1 MFDRL
6 LIANRGE
13 IACRIMRT
21 ARRMGIHTIAVY
33 SEADAGAR
41 HVREADEAVLIG
53 PPAASESYLVI
64 DKIIAAA
71 KQTGPQA
78 IHPGYGFLSE
88 NEDFA
93 RACQAAGII
102 FVGPP
107 VGAIHAMGSKSEAKA
122 LMEKAKVPLV
132 PGYHGAD
139 QDPALLA
146 REAVRI
152 GFPVLIKPSAGGGGK
167 GMHVVE
173 KAEAF
178 EQALATARR
187 EAKSSFGDDRV
198 LIEKYLQRPRHIEV
212 QVFADTHGNC
222 VHLFVR
228 DCSVQRRHQ
237 KVIEEATA
245 PGLTLAQMNE
255 MGAAAVAAARAVNY
269 VGAGTVE
276 FIAEGGTFHFME
288 MNTRL
293 QVEHPVTEMVTGQ
306 DLVEWQLRVA
316 AGEKLPLTQEQITLR
331 GHAVEARVYAED
343 PRRDFLPSVGKL
355 AHVSWPAESAD
366 LRIDSGVEA
375 GDSISPYYDPMI
387 AKVIAW
393 GEDRPAAL
401 RRLATALEASAVV
414 GVANNIPF
422 LARILRHGD
431 FAGGAVD
438 TGFLGRSMG
447 DLVGVAPQ
455 ADDTDLAL
463 AALSVIH
470 DQKAAAAAVKHGA
483 TDPWS
488 PWSVADGWQLNGTA
502 SSTLTFRDGEREIV
516 VGLRYRRDG
525 YDLTLPDGTMR
536 AAVVRSDDGMIRIDL
551 AGRRIQGRV
560 VRAGAALHVFGPRGP
575 VVLTLVDPYIASGD
589 DTHGGGRLTAP
600 MPGQVVAVAVKTGD
614 PVTRGAR
621 LMVIEAMKMEH
632 AIVAPADGMV
642 TTVRFAVGDKV
653 REGEEVIEF
662 TAAESKENA

>member
-21 ARRMGIHTIAVY
+21 ARRMGIQTIAVY

-41 HVREADEAVLIG
+41 HMREADEAVLIG
-53 PPAASESYLVI
+53 PPPASESYLVI

-71 KQTGPQA
+71 QRTHADA

-93 RACQAAGII
+93 EACAKAGLI

-107 VGAIHAMGSKSEAKA
+107 VGAIRAMGSKSEAKA
-122 LMEKAKVPLV
+122 LMAKANVPLV

-173 KAEAF
+173 SAEAF
-178 EQALATARR
+178 DQSLATARR

-212 QVFADTHGNC
+212 QVFADTHGNSI
-222 VHLFVR
+222 HLFAR

-237 KVIEEATA
+237 KVVEEAPA
-245 PGLTLAQMNE
+245 PGLSAAQMNE

-293 QVEHPVTEMVTGQ
+293 QVEHPVTEMVTGL

-316 AGEKLPLTQEQITLR
+316 AGEKLPLTQGQVTVR

-343 PRRDFLPSVGKL
+343 PRRDFLPSTGKL
-355 AHVSWPAESAD
+355 VHVSWPEQGSN
-366 LRIDSGVEA
+366 LRVDSGVEA

-393 GEDRPAAL
+393 GEDRSAAL
-401 RRLATALEASAVV
+401 RRLANALESSAVV

-422 LARILRHGD
+422 LASILRYGE
-431 FAGGAVD
+431 FAAGPVD
-438 TGFLGRSMG
+438 TGFLGRHMAE
-447 DLVGVAPQ
+447 LAAP
-455 ADDTDLAL
+455 APAANDTELTL
-463 AALSVIH
+463 AALSVLAEQRKTA
-470 DQKAAAAAVKHGA
+470 DA
-483 TDPWS
+483 DPWS
-488 PWSVADGWQLNGTA
+488 IADGWQLNGEANT
-502 SSTLTFRDGEREIV
+502 TLTFRDGEYEIT
-516 VGLRYRRDG
+516 VGVRYRRDG
-525 YDLTLPDGTMR
+525 GYALTLPGGVVQARAHRDSEGVLHADLDGHRVQAR
-536 AAVVRSDDGMIRIDL
+536 AI
-551 AGRRIQGRV
+551 
-560 VRAGAALHVFGPRGP
+560 HVGTTIHIYGPRGP
-575 VVLTLVDPYIASGD
+575 ITLTRVDPYSGSGGD
-589 DTHGGGRLTAP
+589 AHGTGHLSAP
-600 MPGQVVAVAVKTGD
+600 MPGAVVAVAVKAGD
-614 PVTRGAR
+614 KVARGAR

-632 AIVAPADGMV
+632 SILAPADGTV

-653 REGEEVIEF
+653 REGEELIEF
-662 TAAESKENA
+662 AAAEAAQ